1 MGPLPGAGNGS
12 ASRKLHELRRRGHF
26 CHHAAPMGKATK
38 RETNAAVLKQA
49 MIRRLPRRLQCS
61 GEIGL
66 PAVPGLLEHYV
77 KIFDGIWEG
86 VGRKFTPP
94 ELDEFRQSLAA
105 RLAQAYNASSSSKVI
120 VTYQTDPS
128 PKTSLTWKIVAMSA
142 DFTDE
147 YQHWVDTRTPPLF
160 GKHADA
166 KAVDVAR
173 SLGTPAEISI
183 LDVGAGTGRNTLPL
197 AREGFV
203 VDALEPAPAL
213 GKILR
218 ETVTTENLGVGVVEG
233 NILDD
238 ALELPRPQ
246 YNMLL
251 LSEVVASHF
260 RSTDQLR
267 QLFEAA
273 ERRLLPGGLL
283 IFNAFLSDGGYKP
296 DDIARQLS
304 QVLWCVL
311 FTRHDLEVA
320 AKGLPFERQADE
332 PAAEYE
338 RDHLPEGQYPSTG
351 WYEGWCGG
359 QDLFDLPA
367 ERPPMELRWLVY
379 RKMS

>member
-1 MGPLPGAGNGS
+1 
-12 ASRKLHELRRRGHF
+12 
-26 CHHAAPMGKATK
+26 MGKASK

-86 VGRKFTPP
+86 VGRKFTAP
-94 ELDEFRQSLAA
+94 ELDEFRKSLAA
-105 RLAQAYNASSSSKVI
+105 RLEQAYNASSSSKVI

-173 SLGTPAEISI
+173 SLGTPSEISI

-203 VDALEPAPAL
+203 VDAVEPAPAL
-213 GKILR
+213 CKILR
-218 ETVTTENLGVGVVEG
+218 ETVATENLGVGVVEG
-233 NILDD
+233 SILDS

-246 YNMLL
+246 YNLLL

-260 RSTDQLR
+260 RSTEQLR

-273 ERRLLPGGLL
+273 ERCLLPGGLL
-283 IFNAFLSDGGYKP
+283 VFNAFLSDGGYKP
-296 DDIARQLS
+296 DDVARQLS

-311 FTRHDLEVA
+311 FTRNDLEVA

-332 PAAEYE
+332 AAADYE
-338 RDHLPEGQYPSTG
+338 RAHLPEGQYPSTG

>member
-1 MGPLPGAGNGS
+1 L
-12 ASRKLHELRRRGHF
+12 SRGGHF
-26 CHHAAPMGKATK
+26 CHHGAPMGKASK

-61 GEIGL
+61 GELGL
-66 PAVPGLLEHYV
+66 PAVPALLEHYV

-94 ELDEFRQSLAA
+94 ELDEFRKSLAA
-105 RLAQAYNASSSSKVI
+105 RLEQAFAASSSSKVI

-128 PKTSLTWKIVAMSA
+128 PKTSLTWKIVAMTA

-147 YQHWVDTRTPPLF
+147 YKYWVDTRTPPLF
-160 GKHADA
+160 GKDPDA
-166 KAVDVAR
+166 KAMDVAR
-173 SLGTPAEISI
+173 SLGTPADVSI

-197 AREGFV
+197 AREGFAI
-203 VDALEPAPAL
+203 DALEPAGAL
-213 GKILR
+213 CTILR
-218 ETVTTENLGVGVVEG
+218 ETVTTEQLKVGVVEG
-233 NILDD
+233 NFLDSTI
-238 ALELPRPQ
+238 ELPRPQ
-246 YNMLL
+246 YRMLL

-260 RSTDQLR
+260 RSVEQLR

-273 ERRLLPGGLL
+273 AQRLLPGGVLV
-283 IFNAFLSDGGYKP
+283 FNAFLSDGGYKP

-304 QVLWCVL
+304 QVLWCCL
-311 FTRHDLEVA
+311 FTRHDLELA
-320 AKGLPFERQADE
+320 SKGLPFERLADE
-332 PAAEYE
+332 AAAEYE
-338 RDHLPEGQYPSTG
+338 REHLPEGQYPSTG